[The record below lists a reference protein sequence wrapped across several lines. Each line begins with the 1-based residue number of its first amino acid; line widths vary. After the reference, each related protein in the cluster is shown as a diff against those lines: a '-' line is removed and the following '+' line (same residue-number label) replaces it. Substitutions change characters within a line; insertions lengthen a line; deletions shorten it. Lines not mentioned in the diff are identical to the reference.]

1 MLAWM
6 YKAGTYVEVD
16 PEKCQL
22 WLERAVD
29 EGYTPAKNDLAVLL
43 LVQVI

>member
-16 PEKCQL
+16 AERCQV
-22 WLERAVD
+22 WLEHAANK
-29 EGYTPAKNDLAVLL
+29 GYTPAKNDLAVLL
-43 LVQVI
+43 LMQVT